1 MMYQPETEYYL
12 GKNEQNGYT
21 IVEHINHRFPHE
33 GRCVFSVCEYG
44 ISDDSGAPISYDDTF
59 VEIEEDV
66 RKQAMRMFRDVE
78 RELVLIGNEGSTP
91 IEGNVKAGDYLF
103 SRGEYYH
110 VISLHQG
117 HELFQSFYC
126 DKYDLDFDPDPFTLD
141 DLGTT
146 LEELMEDCFLISKET
161 YEMALQT
168 ARNGISQI
176 TAYLSDQ
183 YIRHK
188 GIESTNL

>member
-1 MMYQPETEYYL
+1 MYKPETEYYL
-12 GKNEQNGYT
+12 GQNEQNGYT

-78 RELVLIGNEGSTP
+78 RKLVLIGNEGSTP

-103 SRGEYYH
+103 SRGEFYH
-110 VISLHQG
+110 VVSLHQG

-188 GIESTNL
+188 GLESTNL

>member
-1 MMYQPETEYYL
+1 MYQPETEYYL
-12 GKNEQNGYT
+12 GQNEQNGYA

-44 ISDDSGAPISYDDTF
+44 ISDGSGAPISDDDTY

-78 RELVLIGNEGSTP
+78 RILVLIGNEGSTP

-103 SRGEYYH
+103 SRGEFYH

-183 YIRHK
+183 YIQHK
-188 GIESTNL
+188 GL

>member
-1 MMYQPETEYYL
+1 MYQPETEYYL
-12 GKNEQNGYT
+12 GQNEQNGYT

-66 RKQAMRMFRDVE
+66 RKQAMKMFRDVE
-78 RELVLIGNEGSTP
+78 RKLVLIGNEGSTP

-103 SRGEYYH
+103 SRGEFYH
-110 VISLHQG
+110 VVSLHQG

-126 DKYDLDFDPDPFTLD
+126 DKYDLDFDPGPYTLD

-168 ARNGISQI
+168 VRNGITQI
-176 TAYLSDQ
+176 TESLSDQ

>member
-1 MMYQPETEYYL
+1 MYQPETEYYL
-12 GKNEQNGYT
+12 GQNEQNGYA

-44 ISDDSGAPISYDDTF
+44 ISNDSGAPISYDDTY

-78 RELVLIGNEGSTP
+78 RKLVLIGNEGSTP

-103 SRGEYYH
+103 SRGEFYH
-110 VISLHQG
+110 VVSLHQG

-161 YEMALQT
+161 YETALQV
-168 ARNGISQI
+168 AQNGISQI

>member
-1 MMYQPETEYYL
+1 MYQPETEYYL
-12 GKNEQNGYT
+12 GQNEQNGYT

-33 GRCVFSVCEYG
+33 GRRVFSVCEYG

-66 RKQAMRMFRDVE
+66 RKQAMKMFRDVE
-78 RELVLIGNEGSTP
+78 RKLVLIGNEGSTP

-103 SRGEYYH
+103 SRGEFYH
-110 VISLHQG
+110 VVSLHQG

-126 DKYDLDFDPDPFTLD
+126 DKYDLDYDPDPFTLD

-168 ARNGISQI
+168 ARNGITQI
-176 TAYLSDQ
+176 TEYLSDQ

>member
-1 MMYQPETEYYL
+1 MYQPETEYYL
-12 GKNEQNGYT
+12 GQNEQNGYT

-44 ISDDSGAPISYDDTF
+44 ISDDSGAPISYDDTY

-78 RELVLIGNEGSTP
+78 RKLVLIGNEGSTP

-103 SRGEYYH
+103 SRGEFYH
-110 VISLHQG
+110 VVSLHQG

-161 YEMALQT
+161 YDKALQA
-168 ARNGISQI
+168 ARNGIAQV

-183 YIRHK
+183 YIQHT
-188 GIESTNL
+188 GIQETSL

>member
-1 MMYQPETEYYL
+1 MYKPETEYFL
-12 GKNEQNGYT
+12 GQNEQNGYT

-66 RKQAMRMFRDVE
+66 RKQAMKMFRDVE
-78 RELVLIGNEGSTP
+78 RKLVLIGNEGSTP

-103 SRGEYYH
+103 SRGEFYH
-110 VISLHQG
+110 VVSLHQG

-161 YEMALQT
+161 YETALQV
-168 ARNGISQI
+168 AQNGISQI

-188 GIESTNL
+188 GFGSTNL

>member
-1 MMYQPETEYYL
+1 MYQPETEYYL
-12 GKNEQNGYT
+12 GQNEQNGYT

-44 ISDDSGAPISYDDTF
+44 ISDDSGAPISYDDTY

-78 RELVLIGNEGSTP
+78 RKLVLIGNEGSTP
-91 IEGNVKAGDYLF
+91 IEGNVKSGDYLF
-103 SRGEYYH
+103 SRGEFYH
-110 VISLHQG
+110 VVSLHQG

-168 ARNGISQI
+168 ARNGITQ
-176 TAYLSDQ
+176 TTEYLSDQ

-188 GIESTNL
+188 GLESTNL

>member
-1 MMYQPETEYYL
+1 MYKPETEYYL
-12 GKNEQNGYT
+12 GQNEQNGYT

-44 ISDDSGAPISYDDTF
+44 ISDDSGAPINYDDTF

-78 RELVLIGNEGSTP
+78 RKLVLIGNEGSTP

-103 SRGEYYH
+103 SRGEFYH
-110 VISLHQG
+110 VVSLHQG

-188 GIESTNL
+188 GLESTNL

>member
-1 MMYQPETEYYL
+1 MYQPETEYYL
-12 GKNEQNGYT
+12 GHNEQNGYT
-21 IVEHINHRFPHE
+21 IVEHINHRFPYE

-44 ISDDSGAPISYDDTF
+44 ISDGSGAPISYDDTY

-78 RELVLIGNEGSTP
+78 RKLVLIGNEGSTP

-103 SRGEYYH
+103 SRGEFYH
-110 VISLHQG
+110 AVSLHQG

-126 DKYDLDFDPDPFTLD
+126 DKYDLDFDSGPFTLD
-141 DLGTT
+141 DLGIT

-161 YEMALQT
+161 YDKALQA
-168 ARNGISQI
+168 ARNGIAQI

-183 YIRHK
+183 YIQHS
-188 GIESTNL
+188 GIQETSL

>member
-1 MMYQPETEYYL
+1 MFKPESEYYL
-12 GKNEQNGYT
+12 GQNEQNGYT

-78 RELVLIGNEGSTP
+78 RKLVLIGNEGSTP

-103 SRGEYYH
+103 SRGEFYH
-110 VISLHQG
+110 VVSLHLG

-146 LEELMEDCFLISKET
+146 LEELMEDSFLISKET
-161 YEMALQT
+161 YDKALQA
-168 ARNGISQI
+168 ARNGIAQI

-183 YIRHK
+183 YIQHT
-188 GIESTNL
+188 GIQETSL

>member
-1 MMYQPETEYYL
+1 MYQPETEYYL
-12 GKNEQNGYT
+12 GQNEQNGYT

-66 RKQAMRMFRDVE
+66 RKQAMKMFRDVE
-78 RELVLIGNEGSTP
+78 RKLVLIGNEGSTP

-103 SRGEYYH
+103 SRGEFYH
-110 VISLHQG
+110 VVSLHQG

-168 ARNGISQI
+168 ARNGITQI
-176 TAYLSDQ
+176 TEYLSDQ

>member
-1 MMYQPETEYYL
+1 MYQPETEYYL
-12 GKNEQNGYT
+12 GQNEQNGYT

-66 RKQAMRMFRDVE
+66 RKQAMKMFRDVE
-78 RELVLIGNEGSTP
+78 RKLVLIGNEGSTP

-103 SRGEYYH
+103 SRGEFYH
-110 VISLHQG
+110 VVSLHQG

-126 DKYDLDFDPDPFTLD
+126 DKYDLDFDPGPYTLD

-168 ARNGISQI
+168 VRNGITQI
-176 TAYLSDQ
+176 TEYLSDQ

>member
-1 MMYQPETEYYL
+1 MYQPETEYYL
-12 GKNEQNGYT
+12 GQNEQNGYA

-44 ISDDSGAPISYDDTF
+44 ISDDSGAPISYDDTY

-78 RELVLIGNEGSTP
+78 RKLVLIGNEGSTP

-103 SRGEYYH
+103 SRGEFYH

-168 ARNGISQI
+168 ARNGISQS

-183 YIRHK
+183 IYP
-188 GIESTNL
+188 T

>member
-1 MMYQPETEYYL
+1 MNKPETEYYL
-12 GKNEQNGYT
+12 GRNDRNGYT
-21 IVEHINHRFPHE
+21 IVEHIKHRFPHE

-44 ISDDSGAPISYDDTF
+44 VSDGSGAPISYDDTY

-78 RELVLIGNEGSTP
+78 RKLVLIGNEGSTP

-103 SRGEYYH
+103 SRGEFYH

-146 LEELMEDCFLISKET
+146 LEELMEDSFLISKET
-161 YEMALQT
+161 YDKALQA
-168 ARNGISQI
+168 ARNGIAQI

-183 YIRHK
+183 YIQHS
-188 GIESTNL
+188 GIQETSL

>member
-1 MMYQPETEYYL
+1 MYQPETEYYL
-12 GKNEQNGYT
+12 GQNEQNGYT

-66 RKQAMRMFRDVE
+66 RKQAMKMFRDVE
-78 RELVLIGNEGSTP
+78 RKLVLIGNEGSTP
-91 IEGNVKAGDYLF
+91 IEGNIKAGDYLF
-103 SRGEYYH
+103 SRGEFYH
-110 VISLHQG
+110 VVSLHQG

-126 DKYDLDFDPDPFTLD
+126 DKYDLEYDPDPYTLD

-161 YEMALQT
+161 YDKALWA

-183 YIRHK
+183 YIQHA
-188 GIESTNL
+188 GIQETSL

>member
-1 MMYQPETEYYL
+1 MYQPETEYYL
-12 GKNEQNGYT
+12 GQNEQNGYA

-66 RKQAMRMFRDVE
+66 RKQAMKMFRDVE
-78 RELVLIGNEGSTP
+78 RKLVLIGNEGSTP

-103 SRGEYYH
+103 SRGEFYH
-110 VISLHQG
+110 VVSLHQG

-188 GIESTNL
+188 GLESSNL

>member
-1 MMYQPETEYYL
+1 MYQPETEYYL
-12 GKNEQNGYT
+12 GQNEQNGYA

-66 RKQAMRMFRDVE
+66 RKQAMKMFRDVE
-78 RELVLIGNEGSTP
+78 RKLVLIGNEGSTP

-103 SRGEYYH
+103 SRGEFYH
-110 VISLHQG
+110 VVSLHQG

-188 GIESTNL
+188 GL

>member
-1 MMYQPETEYYL
+1 MYKPETEYYL
-12 GKNEQNGYT
+12 GQNEQNGYT

-78 RELVLIGNEGSTP
+78 RKLVLIGNEGSTP

-103 SRGEYYH
+103 SRGEFYH
-110 VISLHQG
+110 VVSLHQG

-161 YEMALQT
+161 YETALQV
-168 ARNGISQI
+168 AQNGISQI

>member
-1 MMYQPETEYYL
+1 MYKPETEYFL
-12 GKNEQNGYT
+12 GQNEQNGYT

-78 RELVLIGNEGSTP
+78 RKLVLIGNEGSTP
-91 IEGNVKAGDYLF
+91 VEKIKVGDYF
-103 SRGEYYH
+103 YSRVEFYH
-110 VISLHQG
+110 VVSLHQG
-117 HELFQSFYC
+117 HELFESFYC

-161 YEMALQT
+161 YDKALQA
-168 ARNGISQI
+168 ARNGIAQV

-183 YIRHK
+183 YIQHT
-188 GIESTNL
+188 GIQETSL

>member
-1 MMYQPETEYYL
+1 MYKPETEYYL
-12 GKNEQNGYT
+12 GQNEQNGYT

-66 RKQAMRMFRDVE
+66 RKQAMKMFRDVE
-78 RELVLIGNEGSTP
+78 RKLVLIGNEGSTP

-103 SRGEYYH
+103 SRGEFYH
-110 VISLHQG
+110 VVSLHQG

>member
-1 MMYQPETEYYL
+1 MYQPETEYYL
-12 GKNEQNGYT
+12 GQNEQNGYT

-44 ISDDSGAPISYDDTF
+44 ISDDSGAPISYDDTY

-78 RELVLIGNEGSTP
+78 RKLVLIGNEGSTP

-103 SRGEYYH
+103 SRGEFYH
-110 VISLHQG
+110 VVSLHQG

-146 LEELMEDCFLISKET
+146 LEELMEDSFLISKET
-161 YEMALQT
+161 YDKALQA
-168 ARNGISQI
+168 ARNGIAQI

-183 YIRHK
+183 YIQHT
-188 GIESTNL
+188 GIQETSL

>member
-1 MMYQPETEYYL
+1 MYKPETEYYL
-12 GKNEQNGYT
+12 GQNEQNGYT

-78 RELVLIGNEGSTP
+78 RKLVLIGNEGSTP

-103 SRGEYYH
+103 SRGEFYH
-110 VISLHQG
+110 VVSLHQG

-161 YEMALQT
+161 YEMALLE

>member
-1 MMYQPETEYYL
+1 MYQPETEYYL
-12 GKNEQNGYT
+12 GQNEQNGYA

-44 ISDDSGAPISYDDTF
+44 ISNDSGAPISYDDTF

-66 RKQAMRMFRDVE
+66 RKQAMKMFRDVE
-78 RELVLIGNEGSTP
+78 RKLVLIGNEGSTP

-103 SRGEYYH
+103 SRGEFYH
-110 VISLHQG
+110 VVSLHQG

>member
-1 MMYQPETEYYL
+1 MYKPKTEYYL

-33 GRCVFSVCEYG
+33 GRCVFSICEYG
-44 ISDDSGAPISYDDTF
+44 ISDDSGVPISYDDTF

-66 RKQAMRMFRDVE
+66 RKQAMKMFRDVE
-78 RELVLIGNEGSTP
+78 RKLILIGNEGSTP

-103 SRGEYYH
+103 SRGEFYH
-110 VISLHQG
+110 VVSLHQG

-161 YEMALQT
+161 YEMALLE
-168 ARNGISQI
+168 ARNSITQI

>member
-1 MMYQPETEYYL
+1 MYQPETEYYL
-12 GKNEQNGYT
+12 GQNEQNGYA

-78 RELVLIGNEGSTP
+78 RKLVLIGNEGSTP

-103 SRGEYYH
+103 SRGEFYH
-110 VISLHQG
+110 VVSLHQG

-126 DKYDLDFDPDPFTLD
+126 DKYDLDFDPDPYTLD

-161 YEMALQT
+161 YDKALQA
-168 ARNGISQI
+168 ARNGIAQI
-176 TAYLSDQ
+176 TVYLSDQ

-188 GIESTNL
+188 GLESSNL

>member
-1 MMYQPETEYYL
+1 MYKPETEYYL
-12 GKNEQNGYT
+12 GQNEQNGYT
-21 IVEHINHRFPHE
+21 IVEHINHRLPHE

-44 ISDDSGAPISYDDTF
+44 ISDGSGAPINYDDTY

-78 RELVLIGNEGSTP
+78 RKLVLIGNEGSTP
-91 IEGNVKAGDYLF
+91 IEGNLKAGDYLF
-103 SRGEYYH
+103 SRGEFYH
-110 VISLHQG
+110 VISLNQG
-117 HELFQSFYC
+117 HELFESFYC
-126 DKYDLDFDPDPFTLD
+126 DKYDLDYDPNPFSLEE
-141 DLGTT
+141 LGTT
-146 LEELMEDCFLISKET
+146 LEELMEDSLLISKEI
-161 YEMALQT
+161 YETALQA